1 MAQDSGGWRWL
12 VSHCKVLTPEPM
24 LQVHTCFRSETGG
37 RSRNEDACGYWQSGP
52 AACWVLS
59 DGAGGHGSGD
69 LAARLVVQTVL
80 QAFQEQPEASGPQA
94 QALLQ
99 QAQQAV
105 RREKTSGATRDDM
118 HATAALLLL
127 DRERGQGVFAHVGD
141 SRLYQFRQGRILRQT
156 RDHSL
161 VQQLVDAGYWDAA
174 QIRSHPQ
181 RNLLTSAIGAADPL
195 EISVSPQAFEVLA
208 GDVFLLCSDGW
219 WEWVDEA
226 GMESTLAC
234 QPSRQPV
241 GRDWLDAMAARI
253 AHTASARHDNYSAL
267 CVACSDDRTLL
278 ALQTD

>member
-1 MAQDSGGWRWL
+1 
-12 VSHCKVLTPEPM
+12 M

-69 LAARLVVQTVL
+69 LAARLVVQTAL

-94 QALLQ
+94 LALLQ

-241 GRDWLDAMAARI
+241 GRGWLDAMAARI
-253 AHTASARHDNYSAL
+253 AHTASHRHDNYSAL

-278 ALQTD
+278 ALQTGQFF

>member
-1 MAQDSGGWRWL
+1 
-12 VSHCKVLTPEPM
+12 M
-24 LQVHTCFRSETGG
+24 LQVQTCYRCETGG
-37 RSRNEDACGYWQSGP
+37 RSRNEDACGYWPSGP

-80 QAFQEQPEASGPQA
+80 QAFRAQPEASGRQA
-94 QALLQ
+94 LALLQ

-118 HATAALLLL
+118 HATAALLLI
-127 DRERGQGVFAHVGD
+127 DRERGQGILAHVGD

-161 VQQLVDAGYWDAA
+161 VQQLVDTGYCQAEE
-174 QIRSHPQ
+174 IRRHPQ

-226 GMESTLAC
+226 GMASTLAG

-241 GRDWLDAMAARI
+241 GRGWLDAMAAWI
-253 AHTASARHDNYSAL
+253 VQTAPARHDNYSAL

-278 ALQTD
+278 ASGDNRD